1 MCYLRKF
8 IFIRPHIIGINFMN
22 DLDIKVGLF
31 LKKARKEKKL
41 SGREL
46 AKIIS
51 VSQQQISRYENGKNS
66 MSLSLI
72 NKLLIIFDKSWDDL
86 NREVISSYNYK
97 VPESAKKND
106 NNDKVPDIPQKKEYK
121 FNADTARSINL

>member
-1 MCYLRKF
+1 
-8 IFIRPHIIGINFMN
+8 MN
-22 DLDIKVGLF
+22 DLDIKVGSF
-31 LKKARKEKKL
+31 FKRARKEKKL

-72 NKLLIIFDKSWDDL
+72 NKLLIIFDKTWDDL
-86 NREVISSYNYK
+86 NREVISNYNEKMSDY
-97 VPESAKKND
+97 SLKKRD
-106 NNDKVPDIPQKKEYK
+106 YK
-121 FNADTARSINL
+121 FSNNAIRQPNL

>member
-1 MCYLRKF
+1 
-8 IFIRPHIIGINFMN
+8 MN
-22 DLDIKVGLF
+22 DLDTKVGF
-31 LKKARKEKKL
+31 FFKKARKEKKL

-86 NREVISSYNYK
+86 NREVISTYNEK
-97 VPESAKKND
+97 GSTSPSKKND
-106 NNDKVPDIPQKKEYK
+106 YK
-121 FNADTARSINL
+121 FSTSVISQLN

>member
-1 MCYLRKF
+1 
-8 IFIRPHIIGINFMN
+8 MN
-22 DLDIKVGLF
+22 DLDTKVGLF
-31 LKKARKEKKL
+31 FKKARKEKKL

-86 NREVISSYNYK
+86 NREVISTYNEKGPISQPKKKDY
-97 VPESAKKND
+97 ELSAN
-106 NNDKVPDIPQKKEYK
+106 VISQ
-121 FNADTARSINL
+121 IN

>member
-1 MCYLRKF
+1 MLLELIYERSRHKS
-8 IFIRPHIIGINFMN
+8 R
-22 DLDIKVGLF
+22 LF
-31 LKKARKEKKL
+31 FKKARKEKKL

-51 VSQQQISRYENGKNS
+51 VSQQQIFRYENGKNS

-86 NREVISSYNYK
+86 NREVISTYNEK
-97 VPESAKKND
+97 VPNTQSKKRD
-106 NNDKVPDIPQKKEYK
+106 YK
-121 FNADTARSINL
+121 FSDTTISQLN

>member
-1 MCYLRKF
+1 
-8 IFIRPHIIGINFMN
+8 MN

-31 LKKARKEKKL
+31 FKKARKEKKL

-86 NREVISSYNYK
+86 NREVISTYNEK
-97 VPESAKKND
+97 GPSAQPKKRNF
-106 NNDKVPDIPQKKEYK
+106 K
-121 FNADTARSINL
+121 FSTNVISQLN

>member
-1 MCYLRKF
+1 
-8 IFIRPHIIGINFMN
+8 MN
-22 DLDIKVGLF
+22 DLDTKVGF
-31 LKKARKEKKL
+31 FFKKARKEKKL

-86 NREVISSYNYK
+86 NREVISTYNEK
-97 VPESAKKND
+97 VPNTQSKKRD
-106 NNDKVPDIPQKKEYK
+106 YK
-121 FNADTARSINL
+121 FSGTTISQLN

>member
-1 MCYLRKF
+1 
-8 IFIRPHIIGINFMN
+8 MN
-22 DLDIKVGLF
+22 DLDIKVGSF
-31 LKKARKEKKL
+31 FKRARKEKKL

-72 NKLLIIFDKSWDDL
+72 NKLLIIFDKTWDDL
-86 NREVISSYNYK
+86 NREVISNYNEK
-97 VPESAKKND
+97 VPNSPPKKRDYEFSKNTIRQ
-106 NNDKVPDIPQKKEYK
+106 V
-121 FNADTARSINL
+121 TL

>member
-1 MCYLRKF
+1 
-8 IFIRPHIIGINFMN
+8 MN

-31 LKKARKEKKL
+31 FKKVRKEKKL

-86 NREVISSYNYK
+86 NREVISNYNEK
-97 VPESAKKND
+97 VTNTQLKKR
-106 NNDKVPDIPQKKEYK
+106 EYE
-121 FNADTARSINL
+121 FSSNIISQLN